1 MLWNSERVE
10 VAHLASTE
18 QEIHFTVKVRISNV
32 SWLLYAVYASPRC
45 AERHIL

>member
-1 MLWNSERVE
+1 MLWNSDRID

-32 SWLLYAVYASPRC
+32 IWLFFAVYASPRS
-45 AERHIL
+45 A